1 MSYKPVKDY
10 NPISETERRVQAAH
24 SHLDPEYWRDGPG
37 TAMVRRQ
44 QNNFV
49 APVPQRQQLPA
60 QSAHTMT
67 LDVTPS
73 STAVIDVRTSHVDRA
88 KGYLLSTVPLCF
100 ALALII
106 VGVRACVSIAPVW
119 SLATLVWLWT
129 SFGLFW
135 LISYVL
141 GYVIQSPEFVMLF
154 EARGKLRLLE
164 REQVERWKYY
174 NQEVKRNG

>member
-1 MSYKPVKDY
+1 MNYRNVENY
-10 NPISETERRVQAAH
+10 NPISETERRVKAAH
-24 SHLDPEYWRDGPG
+24 SHLDPEYWKDEPG

-44 QNNFV
+44 TNNFV
-49 APVPQRQQLPA
+49 VPTPPRQQLPA
-60 QSAHTMT
+60 QSSHTMT
-67 LDVTPS
+67 LGVTSS

-100 ALALII
+100 FGSLCVVILRTAWYSAPFLSVLTLAWFFVVFVLAWLASYI
-106 VGVRACVSIAPVW
+106 V
-119 SLATLVWLWT
+119 
-129 SFGLFW
+129 
-135 LISYVL
+135 

-174 NQEVKRNG
+174 NQEANRG